1 MESFKARARQ
11 WVDYS
16 NLKELTDEEQK
27 LFDEVN
33 LKDNKDL
40 KSSELAFRSPLKF
53 PNIPLL
59 PLVTL
64 IAIFHCVLM
73 LIMLLWRRITT
84 PNPTLSVV
92 PNPNIS
98 Q

>member
-33 LKDNKDL
+33 FKI
-40 KSSELAFRSPLKF
+40 RS
-53 PNIPLL
+53 
-59 PLVTL
+59 
-64 IAIFHCVLM
+64 
-73 LIMLLWRRITT
+73 
-84 PNPTLSVV
+84 
-92 PNPNIS
+92 
-98 Q
+98 